1 MMNFAKHCGLTTRA
15 ALLGLTAL
23 ASFGAAGVA
32 ARVGVTAATEGAPVG
47 RPPQAVER
55 VLHVGI
61 DVQANEQISTKEND
75 RAQLLFI
82 DGTALT
88 VGPNAQL
95 TIDKFVY
102 DPATKKG
109 ELAINASK
117 GVFRLVGGKISKSAP
132 VTITTPAG
140 TIGIRG
146 GIALLDVVAT
156 QLTAIFVFGECMDV
170 VGGGETE
177 KVCQPGYQVTVETG
191 AAPSKGSAADPAVL
205 GRLLGILAGG
215 GNTGAIAG
223 LMDALSRAGITDAAV
238 LTSILSALGTT
249 RGINGPINPPLNT
262 LLATVNQAQ
271 NTNANGS
278 PN

>member
-1 MMNFAKHCGLTTRA
+1 MSKASPTKLWEFEMMNFAKHCGLTTRA

-102 DPATKKG
+102 RPSHQKRRVGHQCEQRCVSACRWKDTQVGAGFHHHAGRHDGHSGRHCPVGRSGHATNG
-109 ELAINASK
+109 Y
-117 GVFRLVGGKISKSAP
+117 FRL
-132 VTITTPAG
+132 
-140 TIGIRG
+140 R
-146 GIALLDVVAT
+146 
-156 QLTAIFVFGECMDV
+156 
-170 VGGGETE
+170 
-177 KVCQPGYQVTVETG
+177 
-191 AAPSKGSAADPAVL
+191 
-205 GRLLGILAGG
+205 
-215 GNTGAIAG
+215 
-223 LMDALSRAGITDAAV
+223 
-238 LTSILSALGTT
+238 
-249 RGINGPINPPLNT
+249 
-262 LLATVNQAQ
+262 
-271 NTNANGS
+271 
-278 PN
+278 